1 MAVVFLLSG
10 CGEGKTPSADP
21 AVLENTIVQYNRL
34 LAEGYRT
41 LNMNSLAQ
49 VATEERATKA
59 YYHMAAL
66 GEERKRMEATLKHM
80 DFLGTKVLSPD
91 QVEIKTREEWD
102 YRHINIDSKKL
113 ESESSII
120 YELTYSLV
128 KKNDKWLVSDIHIE
142 KEENPQKGESLNAGS
157 HESRH

>member
-1 MAVVFLLSG
+1 MRKLVISMAVVFLLSG
-10 CGEGKTPSADP
+10 CGQGKAPSADP

-41 LNMNSLAQ
+41 LNMNPLAQ

-66 GEERKRMEATLKHM
+66 GEERKRMEAKQRTIAFVK
-80 DFLGTKVLSPD
+80 TKILSPV

-102 YRHINIDSKKL
+102 YRHINIDSNKM
-113 ESESSII
+113 ESQSSIV
-120 YELTYSLV
+120 YELTYSLI
-128 KKNDKWLVSDIHIE
+128 KKNDKWLVSDIAIE
-142 KEENPQKGESLNAGS
+142 KEENIKK
-157 HESRH
+157 